1 MFVILSKLMF
11 SSKSKL
17 VDFCLHLTVT
27 LKKVGRFQN
36 VADKANCLT
45 EDTLYVNTHTH
56 KSKKT
61 HKQTIY
67 NTIMK

>member
-1 MFVILSKLMF
+1 LFAPYRYSE
-11 SSKSKL
+11 
-17 VDFCLHLTVT
+17 
-27 LKKVGRFQN
+27 KVGRFQN